1 MAVQYAR
8 LSDSWKAGG
17 KLKTDQRLHKRIDL
31 LRILPP
37 ILSAAG
43 AYRSNDYHLETVI
56 EGDENSLSIFFGKLR
71 VILHRV
77 PVVNLKHKAVTAVR
91 IASVEND

>member
-17 KLKTDQRLHKRIDL
+17 KFKTDQRLHKRIDL

-37 ILSAAG
+37 ILSVAG
-43 AYRSNDYHLETVI
+43 AHRSNDSHLETVI

-77 PVVNLKHKAVTAVR
+77 PVVNLKHKAGTVIP
-91 IASVEND
+91 IASF